1 MATTFTN
8 LVEMLA
14 GSVERFSDNPLLGT
28 KEGDEWTWMTYAEF
42 GTEVAAARAGLAS
55 LGVERG
61 DRVSVISDNRV
72 EWAVAAYGTYSLAA
86 AYVPMYEAQHAEE
99 WHYILKDCGAKVLI
113 VANDDIRATVDDFA
127 ADLESLQ
134 QIVVMG
140 DTAGGDGITFDELLD
155 RGRAAPL
162 DPVFP
167 DENDVAGF
175 VYTSGTTGS
184 PKGVLLSHGNIA
196 SNVSAIHEV
205 FPLEEEDRSAS
216 FLPWAHSFG
225 QTVELHVLVSM
236 GCSTGLTNAR
246 RLINDMPEIAPT
258 ILVAVPT
265 VFNRIY
271 DGLIKRME
279 AAGGVQ
285 KAMFDRAMATERT
298 RMERRKTGST
308 TRWLEMQHSV
318 YDGLVFK
325 KVRDAFGGRLK
336 FAFSGGAAISTE
348 VAEFISALGIT
359 VYEGYGLT
367 ETSPIVTANN
377 REARRVGSVG
387 RAIPEVTVELDTD
400 ASGEEGI
407 GEIIVHGPNVMQ
419 GYYNL
424 PEQDAAVF
432 TDDGGFRTGDLGALD
447 DDGFLFIRG
456 RIKEQYKL
464 ENGKY
469 VVPTPIEEQLSL
481 SGFVESIMVYGEQRP
496 YNIAIIV
503 PDRVAV
509 TGWADDQGIDTSD
522 YAALLQND
530 QVRALYTAEL
540 KKYSEPIK
548 GYERVRGFILGAD
561 EWTPESGFL
570 TPSLKVKRRAVLAAF
585 DSDIESLY
593 APASHA

>member
-14 GSVERFSDNPLLGT
+14 GSVERFSDNPFLGT

-99 WHYILKDCGAKVLI
+99 WHYILNDCGAKVLI

-140 DTAGGDGITFDELLD
+140 DTAGGDAITFDELLD

-377 REARRVGSVG
+377 RKARRVGSVG

-469 VVPTPIEEQLSL
+469 VVPPTTSPSSFPIAW
-481 SGFVESIMVYGEQRP
+481 P
-496 YNIAIIV
+496 
-503 PDRVAV
+503 
-509 TGWADDQGIDTSD
+509 
-522 YAALLQND
+522 
-530 QVRALYTAEL
+530 
-540 KKYSEPIK
+540 
-548 GYERVRGFILGAD
+548 
-561 EWTPESGFL
+561 
-570 TPSLKVKRRAVLAAF
+570 
-585 DSDIESLY
+585 
-593 APASHA
+593 